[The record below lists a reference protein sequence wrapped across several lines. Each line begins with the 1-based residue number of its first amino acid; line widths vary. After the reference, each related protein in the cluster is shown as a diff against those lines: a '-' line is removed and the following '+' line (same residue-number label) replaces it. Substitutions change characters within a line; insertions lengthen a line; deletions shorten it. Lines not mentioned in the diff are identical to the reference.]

1 MMSLLNWKN
10 TSIAYVTNSK
20 NLLNGRVPDKT
31 LEFYWLIIE
40 SPGKD
45 QIFLTAFLNF
55 GLFYLLVR
63 SLHQVI
69 FKLELEH
76 YQWVT
81 CKMKTLALQ
90 TILTSNYLQDYSCK
104 NYQEPIYVN
113 GIGMLEGVR
122 RHRTQEFL
130 ALENFHTGMTLME
143 LEKLVWDQVLILVL
157 ERLKD

>member
-45 QIFLTAFLNF
+45 QILLTAFLNF

-90 TILTSNYLQDYSCK
+90 TILTYNYLQDYSCK
-104 NYQEPIYVN
+104 NYQRPIYVN
-113 GIGMLEGVR
+113 EIGMLEGAH

-130 ALENFHTGMTLME
+130 ALENFLTGMTLME
-143 LEKLVWDQVLILVL
+143 LEKVVWDQVLILVL
-157 ERLKD
+157 EKLKG